1 MEVPSFG
8 TELITTANTPPAA
21 GKPHGRW
28 RRWVPHVL
36 LSPFKP
42 TWAAKNPADIPGLG
56 SPAAGALRSRS
67 PSN

>member
-1 MEVPSFG
+1 MEVPSFRR
-8 TELITTANTPPAA
+8 ELIMTANTPAA
-21 GKPHGRW
+21 GRPHGRW
-28 RRWVPHVL
+28 RHWVPHVL

-42 TWAAKNPADIPGLG
+42 AWAAKTAADIPGLG